1 MDDLRAAA
9 AVEVAGGS
17 RDAPEALTR
26 WVALARVIM
35 GDPGAAA
42 DLKGVCAVLGY
53 SLTSCGMRQGRMCVH
68 AFYSQQQI
76 WRL

>member
-9 AVEVAGGS
+9 AVEVAGS

-26 WVALARVIM
+26 WVARARVIM

-42 DLKGVCAVLGY
+42 DLKGVAVLGY
-53 SLTSCGMRQGRMCVH
+53 GLTDCGMRQGRMCVH
-68 AFYSQQQI
+68 AVYSQQQI